1 MAKPD
6 AAANAEFLDVQVCI
20 VGAGISGICVA
31 RGLEADAV
39 AGGAASYTLL
49 EASADLGGTWSGAAG
64 YPGAACDVPSH
75 LYSFSFALNAGWT
88 RKFAPA
94 GEILEYLRDV
104 AKRFGVA
111 PRVRCG
117 LRVQSAVWSASEG
130 RWEVLA
136 LPSGAVAGAR
146 AVRVRSRFLVSAV
159 GALCV
164 PALPAI
170 AGAGMPGAFAGT
182 SAHSAAWPRGLSL
195 AGKRVAVIGSG
206 ASAAQLV
213 PAAARE
219 AASLVVFQ
227 RTPSWVVPR
236 RDAAWPAAVRWL
248 LALCPPLLWAYHM
261 LLFAVLD
268 AQYYALIEPLACLRP
283 VAAWLARRHLR
294 AQVRDEALRA
304 ALAPPYAIGCKRVL
318 LSDDFYPALCAPH
331 VKLVT
336 APVAAITPAG
346 VRTADGAEHAVDV
359 LVYATGFDVVGSV
372 AALDVRGAGGADLR
386 SRLKAGAA
394 SYLGLAFAD
403 FPNFFMC
410 VGPNTGL
417 GHNSI
422 IAMIE
427 CQARFIRACVARAVA
442 AGPRASLA
450 PRARAQEAWAD
461 ATQARLRGT
470 VWAGCNSWYNNQGGK
485 NITMW
490 PGTVTQYWWATLW
503 PRWADFDERNPEDG
517 AKED

>member
-1 MAKPD
+1 M
-6 AAANAEFLDVQVCI
+6 EVR
-20 VGAGISGICVA
+20 GARRGRVRRA
-31 RGLEADAV
+31 RLPRLP
-39 AGGAASYTLL
+39 TPR
-49 EASADLGGTWSGAAG
+49 SA
-64 YPGAACDVPSH
+64 PPF
-75 LYSFSFALNAGWT
+75 FSFFL
-88 RKFAPA
+88 
-94 GEILEYLRDV
+94 
-104 AKRFGVA
+104 
-111 PRVRCG
+111 
-117 LRVQSAVWSASEG
+117 SASEG